1 MVDIEPEE
9 PDKLRF
15 VLLPGPTLASSTLI
29 HVSAGSLLVTKA
41 AFLKGHIYSLI

>member
-15 VLLPGPTLASSTLI
+15 VIVPGPTLASSTLI
-29 HVSAGSLLVTKA
+29 QVSATSRLVTKA
-41 AFLKGHIYSLI
+41 AF